1 MAADYSGSEPDPGYA
16 FDGDGNLVKE
26 SENGSVKAYYVRSTL
41 LNATIAELT
50 ATGALEEGAVLSNTG
65 SRIAVLKNSEFHFYH
80 VDPSGSYEKH
90 IKVDKSTASKTQYDP
105 TGRKNNYPGPTGAG
119 PCGSFCPPPYNPP
132 GGFDGLAIL
141 QARIRQQR
149 WQDTYLSLLPRYAYH
164 GIVIGM
170 DPPYYWDPSDSQ
182 EDLVNWNLLDSHH
195 ERYGMLP
202 RPDGYASVSYLSSV
216 PMQDDWAALIVS
228 QFDIVNENGV
238 DYLHFRGI
246 EGARGTLGKF
256 LEYNDGECS
265 RKLNEALNKL
275 VSTEGIKNRGLRG
288 NDILAVFNAVDSQP
302 VGTGGLYVNQTEDS
316 AYHVLKLFEVAGS
329 DRRIAGGGGM
339 TAPHSFRL
347 NGGNRGPWGFGAFVF
362 QYKNGAISGHRR
374 YDYMVHV
381 AGFKNL
387 VTLVHELFHGAGVT
401 GNYNDAEIDL
411 AARAVDKD
419 VRNLDGLIEK
429 YCVPKQYH

>member
-1 MAADYSGSEPDPGYA
+1 MAADYSGSDPDPGYA

-26 SENGSVKAYYVRSTL
+26 SENGSVKSYFVRSTL

-50 ATGALEEGAVLSNTG
+50 STGALEEGAVLSNVG
-65 SRIAVLKNSEFHFYH
+65 SRIAVLKDSEFHFFH

-170 DPPYYWDPSDSQ
+170 DPPLDWDPSDSQ

-202 RPDGYASVSYLSSV
+202 RPDGYATVSFFQGVRTQNDPPLNAYGFSENKKNQLESSWKALFSKECKKAFRENNLLHPGQSGLRFV
-216 PMQDDWAALIVS
+216 FVHVDFLLPGNNDKWEGNERLRLAAKEANKSASQGFGVRRGNKYFIFFNRDTWGKGIVFNRKFGTFEQVFVHEVLHGS
-228 QFDIVNENGV
+228 GAPAKVDENGRPLPFV
-238 DYLHFRGI
+238 KRWYLPLIGYEWTTNYQPEHDLEWLDY
-246 EGARGTLGKF
+246 
-256 LEYNDGECS
+256 
-265 RKLNEALNKL
+265 
-275 VSTEGIKNRGLRG
+275 
-288 NDILAVFNAVDSQP
+288 
-302 VGTGGLYVNQTEDS
+302 
-316 AYHVLKLFEVAGS
+316 
-329 DRRIAGGGGM
+329 
-339 TAPHSFRL
+339 
-347 NGGNRGPWGFGAFVF
+347 
-362 QYKNGAISGHRR
+362 
-374 YDYMVHV
+374 
-381 AGFKNL
+381 
-387 VTLVHELFHGAGVT
+387 
-401 GNYNDAEIDL
+401 DAEGRLTNALQNITK
-411 AARAVDKD
+411 V
-419 VRNLDGLIEK
+419 
-429 YCVPKQYH
+429 CSPK